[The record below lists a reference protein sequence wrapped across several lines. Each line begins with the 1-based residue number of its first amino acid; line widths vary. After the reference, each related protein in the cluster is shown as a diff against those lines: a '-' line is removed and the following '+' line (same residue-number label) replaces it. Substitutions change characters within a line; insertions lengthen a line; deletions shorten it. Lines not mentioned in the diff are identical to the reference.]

1 MTKWRYQLKRG
12 RRWNTVTP
20 AKVVKFIE
28 TNPGLTGAMIAV
40 LWRRPYGTMSA
51 VLHGLAK
58 SGQIDR
64 RMEVGMRGGK
74 VKAWRYYESVAKQAV
89 NAVINQTA

>member
-1 MTKWRYQLKRG
+1 MTKRS

-20 AKVVKFIE
+20 AKIVKFVE

-51 VLHGLAK
+51 VLHNLAK
-58 SGQIDR
+58 AGEIDR
-64 RMEVGMRGGK
+64 REGVGMRGGK
-74 VKAWRYYESVAKQAV
+74 VKAWRYYESAAKRAIADV
-89 NAVINQTA
+89 METTT